1 MAATKKKTS
10 VKKITGKEKITLK
23 ESAGPKYS
31 LIDDIKKCELYG
43 KSAARDNSA
52 REFIKNNAI
61 SINGSKAVP
70 GQLILFKYFEPK
82 TKEELEYY
90 DASPCTIFFGV
101 FNSSLG
107 KRVLGFNIH
116 YYPPKLRYQIM
127 NKIFE
132 MYRPILVKYFKEGTT
147 KEMDAFDYRYL
158 IDNLNRANLTFG
170 VREYIP
176 SLMAESK
183 MIPPNMW
190 KVAVFTEGW
199 FKKMTRTAIMKF
211 WEKWT
216 KGTKKSGNKTNTKY
230 KARVTKK

>member
-1 MAATKKKTS
+1 MAAAKKGTS
-10 VKKITGKEKITLK
+10 KKLTGKEKITLK
-23 ESAGPKYS
+23 ESAGSKYT
-31 LIDDIKKCELYG
+31 LMDDIKNCVLYG
-43 KSAARDNSA
+43 KSSSRDEVARN
-52 REFIKNNAI
+52 FIDTKGI
-61 SINGSKAVP
+61 KINGSKAVP

-127 NKIFE
+127 DKIFQ
-132 MYRPILVKYFKEGTT
+132 MYRPILVKYFKEGNT
-147 KEMDAFDYRYL
+147 KEMDAFDYKYL
-158 IDNLNRANLTFG
+158 VDNLNRANLGFG

-176 SLMAESK
+176 NLMAEAK

-216 KGTKKSGNKTNTKY
+216 RGTKKSGNKTDSKY
-230 KARVTKK
+230 KTRSKK